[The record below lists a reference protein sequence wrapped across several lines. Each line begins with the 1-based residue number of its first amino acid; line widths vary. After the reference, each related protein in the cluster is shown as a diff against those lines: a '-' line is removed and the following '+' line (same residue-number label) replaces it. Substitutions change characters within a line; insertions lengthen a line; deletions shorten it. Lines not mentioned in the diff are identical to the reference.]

1 MGSIAVVGSVAY
13 DSVETPFGKVTEV
26 LGGAATYFS
35 IAAGYFTDVRMVAAV
50 GNDFRQQDVSLLESR
65 NIDLAGLETLPGRT
79 FRWAGKYGYDLNDC
93 QTLDTQLNVLADFRP
108 NLPEHYRTSE
118 YLFLGNFDPVLQ
130 RQVLLQVRQPK
141 LVACDTMNY
150 WIQEHFPS
158 LLETLKGVGILL
170 INDAEARQLSR
181 EPNLVR
187 AAEKILGWGPRIL
200 VVKRGEYGALM
211 FRREAGG
218 GLDIFGCSRL
228 PAGRRAG
235 SDRRRRHFRRRLHGL
250 SGRDRPVGPPRPP
263 ASRHLRL
270 RHGQLHRRRLL
281 PGPPQGGDPH
291 RDRDALPGTSAND
304 SFRGLRPTP
313 RENSLLIRTN
323 PS

>member
-1 MGSIAVVGSVAY
+1 M
-13 DSVETPFGKVTEV
+13 TEA

-35 IAAGYFTDVRMVAAV
+35 IAAAYFTEVRLAAPV

-65 NIDLAGLETLPGRT
+65 NIDLAGMEVLPGKT
-79 FRWAGKYGYDLNDC
+79 FRWAGEYGYDLNDC
-93 QTLDTQLNVLADFRP
+93 QTLDTQLNVLADYRP

-118 YLFLGNFDPVLQ
+118 YLFLGNFDPELQ
-130 RQVLLQVRQPK
+130 RQVLLQVREAK

-218 GLDIFGCSRL
+218 GLDIFGA
-228 PAGRRAG
+228 PAYPLADVLDPTGAGDTFAGGFMGYLAGTGR
-235 SDRRRRHFRRRLHGL
+235 SDRRA
-250 SGRDRPVGPPRPP
+250 PP

-304 SFRGLRPTP
+304 SFRGLRPTS
-313 RENSLLIRTN
+313 RENSLLSRTN

>member
-13 DSVETPFGKVTEV
+13 DSVETPFGKVTEA

-35 IAAGYFTDVRMVAAV
+35 IAAAYFTEVRLAAPV

-65 NIDLAGLETLPGRT
+65 NIDLAGLEVLPGKT
-79 FRWAGKYGYDLNDC
+79 FRWAGEYGYDLNDC
-93 QTLDTQLNVLADFRP
+93 QTLDTQLNVLADYRP

-118 YLFLGNFDPVLQ
+118 YLFLGNFDPELQ
-130 RQVLLQVRQPK
+130 RQVLLQVRQAK

-218 GLDIFGCSRL
+218 GLDIFGA
-228 PAGRRAG
+228 PAYPLADVLDPTGAGDTFAGGFMGYLAGTGR
-235 SDRRRRHFRRRLHGL
+235 SDRRALRQAVIFGSVMASFTVEGFSLDRLKEVTL
-250 SGRDRPVGPPRPP
+250 TEIEMRYRELQRMTRFEDF
-263 ASRHLRL
+263 A
-270 RHGQLHRRRLL
+270 Q
-281 PGPPQGGDPH
+281 
-291 RDRDALPGTSAND
+291 
-304 SFRGLRPTP
+304 P
-313 RENSLLIRTN
+313 REKTLS
-323 PS
+323 

>member
-13 DSVETPFGKVTEV
+13 DSVETPFGKVTEA

-35 IAAGYFTDVRMVAAV
+35 IAAGYFTEVRLAAPV

-65 NIDLAGLETLPGRT
+65 NIDLAGLEVLPGKT
-79 FRWAGKYGYDLNDC
+79 FRWAGEYGYDLNDC
-93 QTLDTQLNVLADFRP
+93 RTLDTQLNVLADYRP

-118 YLFLGNFDPVLQ
+118 YLFLGNFDPELQ
-130 RQVLLQVRQPK
+130 RQVLLQVRQAK

-187 AAEKILGWGPRIL
+187 AAEKILDWGPRIL

-211 FRREAGG
+211 FQRRREAAWISSVLPPTRWPTCWIRPAPATLSPAASWAIWPG
-218 GLDIFGCSRL
+218 
-228 PAGRRAG
+228 PAGRTAAP
-235 SDRRRRHFRRRLHGL
+235 
-250 SGRDRPVGPPRPP
+250 SGKPSSSAPSWP
-263 ASRHLRL
+263 ASPSKASRWTAS
-270 RHGQLHRRRLL
+270 RR
-281 PGPPQGGDPH
+281 
-291 RDRDALPGTSAND
+291 
-304 SFRGLRPTP
+304 
-313 RENSLLIRTN
+313 
-323 PS
+323 

>member
-35 IAAGYFTDVRMVAAV
+35 IAAGYFTDIQLVAAV

-65 NIDLAGLETLPGRT
+65 NIDLAGLETLPGKT

-93 QTLDTQLNVLADFRP
+93 RTLDTQLNVLADFRP
-108 NLPEHYRTSE
+108 NLPEHYRNSE
-118 YLFLGNFDPVLQ
+118 YLFLGNFDPKLQ
-130 RQVLLQVRQPK
+130 RQVLLQVGQAK

-150 WIQEHFPS
+150 WIQEHFSS

-170 INDAEARQLSR
+170 INDAETRQLSR

-187 AAEKILGWGPRIL
+187 AAEKILGWGPRVL

-211 FRREAGG
+211 FQREAGG
-218 GLDIFGCSRL
+218 RLDIFGA
-228 PAGRRAG
+228 PAYPLADVLDPTGAGDTFAGGFMGYLAGTGR
-235 SDRRRRHFRRRLHGL
+235 SDRRALRQAVIFGSVMASFTVEGFSLDRLKEVTL
-250 SGRDRPVGPPRPP
+250 TEIEMRYREIQRMTRFEDF
-263 ASRHLRL
+263 A
-270 RHGQLHRRRLL
+270 Q
-281 PGPPQGGDPH
+281 
-291 RDRDALPGTSAND
+291 
-304 SFRGLRPTP
+304 P
-313 RENSLLIRTN
+313 REKTLS
-323 PS
+323 